1 MTLTLEDLDCRV
13 TVLEKGADREKTIE
27 RAVAEIVSES
37 EQRLEA
43 KVAASEQRLEAN
55 IAASEQRMG
64 ARITEVELRLG
75 ERIDRLDDRIGATER
90 RFVDLLNE
98 RFDAV
103 MVALDRLQ
111 SPPRDLTGS
120 TS

>member
-1 MTLTLEDLDCRV
+1 MALTLEDLDRRV
-13 TVLEKGADREKTIE
+13 TALEKGVEREKTIE

-37 EQRLEA
+37 ERRLETRI
-43 KVAASEQRLEAN
+43 KEFEL
-55 IAASEQRMG
+55 RMG
-64 ARITEVELRLG
+64 ARITEVERRLG
-75 ERIDRLDDRIGATER
+75 ERIDSLDDRIGATER

-111 SPPRDLTGS
+111 NPPQN
-120 TS
+120 